1 MPANAGDSGSIPGL
15 GRNPLEKEMAT
26 NFNSLAWEIPSTKES
41 GRLQSKGLQT
51 VGHNL
56 VTEKQQQHYL
66 YINRARVCSAPSPM
80 EFFREEDWSGLPF
93 STPGDLPNP
102 GIEKGQFCVCA
113 FFFFF

>member
-41 GRLQSKGLQT
+41 GRLQSIGLQT

-66 YINRARVCSAPSPM
+66 YINRACVCPAPSSM

-102 GIEKGQFCVCA
+102 GIEKGQF
-113 FFFFF
+113 FFFFLKKG